1 MGRSPNRTWRASRTA
16 IRWRI
21 WWRGG
26 GIWSGSFSTARCAGT
41 WTGGSSA
48 TATRRAYSIDIETV
62 VSGQGPG
69 SRSPRRLPPPR
80 PTAGNRRSAGGRAG
94 LGALTVERESL
105 ANLVA
110 GAGGREMAF
119 VEKELPG
126 DKPGEAWL
134 ALNPGFQF
142 AERLAA
148 ALALAPCERDVR
160 VEGTRLG
167 HEAAKS
173 CRCRD
178 TLLDRKQLGSESDA
192 GKEDSGAV
200 EAAQRLQ
207 PHGNGRRTHFAQ
219 PRHQA
224 RVLFRAGI
232 AQELQGD
239 VPRFGRGPAQPVL
252 IGFEPRRDR
261 RKLADDRSCQW
272 YPNKQAHTKIV

>member
-1 MGRSPNRTWRASRTA
+1 MDRSSSRTWRASRTA

-21 WWRGG
+21 WWPGG
-26 GIWSGSFSTARCAGT
+26 GIWSASFSPARCAGT
-41 WTGGSSA
+41 WTGGFSA
-48 TATRRAYSIDIETV
+48 TATRRSFSIDTATV
-62 VSGQGPG
+62 VRGQRSGN
-69 SRSPRRLPPPR
+69 RSPRRLPPR
-80 PTAGNRRSAGGRAG
+80 RTARSRRSACGRAG
-94 LGALTVERESL
+94 LGALTAEGESL

-119 VEKELPG
+119 VEKEFSG
-126 DKPGEAWL
+126 DKPGEGWL
-134 ALNPGFQF
+134 ALNPGSQF

-160 VEGTRLG
+160 MEGARLG

-178 TLLDRKQLGSESDA
+178 TLFEGEQLGSESNA
-192 GKEDSGAV
+192 GKEYPGAI
-200 EAAQRLQ
+200 EAAQSLK

-219 PRHQA
+219 PRNQA
-224 RVLFRAGI
+224 LVFLRAGI

-261 RKLADDRSCQW
+261 RKLADDRSRQGN
-272 YPNKQAHTKIV
+272 PNKQTHTKIV